1 MGKLFLPAK
10 VPNEGARRLAAFV
23 QSLPTPAAVGRVLA
37 VAGVDRSKLDR
48 MVTGEL
54 IPGADDRF
62 AITRATGDAVLMR
75 DWSMPARG
83 RWGDPVPARWMRRR
97 AA

>member
-10 VPNEGARRLAAFV
+10 APNEGARRLAAFV
-23 QSLPTPAAVGRVLA
+23 QSLPTPAAVRRMLA
-37 VAGVDRSKLDR
+37 VAGIDRLKLDR

-54 IPGADDRF
+54 IPGADERF

-75 DWSMPARG
+75 DWSVAPRG
-83 RWGDPVPARWMRRR
+83 RWGDPVPARKMRR

>member
-10 VPNEGARRLAAFV
+10 VPNEGARRLAAWFL
-23 QSLPTPAAVGRVLA
+23 SRPAIRARSALA
-37 VAGVDRSKLDR
+37 SVGVDFGKLDR

-54 IPGADDRF
+54 IPGADDRY
-62 AITRATGDAVLMR
+62 AITLATGDAVTVR
-75 DWSMPARG
+75 DWSVAPRG
-83 RWGDPVPARWMRRR
+83 RWGDPVPARKMRR

>member
-1 MGKLFLPAK
+1 MSKLFLPAK

-23 QSLPTPAAVGRVLA
+23 QSLPTPAAARRMMA
-37 VAGVDRSKLDR
+37 VAGVDRAKLDR
-48 MVTGEL
+48 MVAGEL
-54 IPGADDRF
+54 IPGADERY

-75 DWSMPARG
+75 DWSTTARG
-83 RWGDPVPARWMRRR
+83 RWGDPVPTRTMRR

>member
-1 MGKLFLPAK
+1 VNKLFLPAK

-23 QSLPTPAAVGRVLA
+23 QSLPSPAAVRRMLA
-37 VAGVDRSKLDR
+37 VAGIDRPKLDR
-48 MVTGEL
+48 MVAGEL
-54 IPGADDRF
+54 LPGADERF

-75 DWSMPARG
+75 DWSTTARG
-83 RWGDPVPARWMRRR
+83 RWGDPVPARTMRR

>member
-23 QSLPTPAAVGRVLA
+23 QSLPSPAAVRRMMA
-37 VAGVDRSKLDR
+37 VARIDRPKLDR
-48 MVTGEL
+48 FIAGEV
-54 IPGADDRF
+54 IPCADERF
-62 AITRATGDAVLMR
+62 AITRATGDAVIMR
-75 DWSMPARG
+75 DWSTPPRG
-83 RWGDPVPARWMRRR
+83 RWGDPVPARKIRR

>member
-10 VPNEGARRLAAFV
+10 VPNEGARRLAAWFL
-23 QSLPTPAAVGRVLA
+23 SRPGIRARSALA
-37 VAGVDRSKLDR
+37 SVGVDFAKLDR

-54 IPGADDRF
+54 IPGADERW
-62 AITRATGDAVLMR
+62 AITLATRNAVKVR
-75 DWSMPARG
+75 HWSVAPLG
-83 RWGDPVPARWMRRR
+83 RWGDPVRGGPVRR